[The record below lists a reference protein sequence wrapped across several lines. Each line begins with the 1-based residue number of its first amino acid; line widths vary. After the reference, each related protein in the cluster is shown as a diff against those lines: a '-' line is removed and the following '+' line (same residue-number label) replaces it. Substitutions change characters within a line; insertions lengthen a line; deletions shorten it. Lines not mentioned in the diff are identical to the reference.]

1 MAASA
6 AAEFDEWLKT
16 TGLTAKIRKQAA
28 RIRELERENESLKEI
43 ALGAADKVA
52 EGAHAALDRMMQ
64 TINDELQKDSGDL
77 GDVDP
82 AGIEKK
88 VEEAAVDDAADA
100 RIRELER
107 ENESLQKTADAQ
119 QKTIEIKSWTIKDL
133 EQDNA
138 ELQKKVTK
146 CLRNERAA
154 RGIIERLT
162 KDFAKTFE
170 SSDFTPEATKKF
182 FLGAMLEFEVAD
194 ELFSAEDV

>member
-6 AAEFDEWLKT
+6 AVEFDEWLKT
-16 TGLTAKIRKQAA
+16 TGLTAKIRKQA
-28 RIRELERENESLKEI
+28 
-43 ALGAADKVA
+43 
-52 EGAHAALDRMMQ
+52 
-64 TINDELQKDSGDL
+64 
-77 GDVDP
+77 
-82 AGIEKK
+82 
-88 VEEAAVDDAADA
+88 A